1 MSSTISRTFRSI
13 PFRDA
18 ATTWHA
24 IVALLTQGK
33 NASAEKELSAIT
45 GVAASV
51 IADAAPRE
59 APIIVTC
66 DGPRTRI
73 YCTYD
78 DDALDDSESSE
89 NSLGFDPLQGDW
101 HLSLPC
107 APDDLEWVQRSLKTA
122 TTRVTARDM
131 ATGLVVEEARTTD
144 ISGGLVLNREAL
156 FK

>member
-1 MSSTISRTFRSI
+1 MSSTISRTFRST

-18 ATTWHA
+18 AATWHA
-24 IVALLTQGK
+24 IVELLTQGK
-33 NASAEKELSAIT
+33 NASAEKELRAIT

-66 DGPRTRI
+66 GGPRTRI

-78 DDALDDSESSE
+78 DDALDDSEASE
-89 NSLGFDPLQGDW
+89 NPLGFDPLQGDW

-131 ATGLVVEEARTTD
+131 ATGLVVEEARTSD
-144 ISGGLVLNREAL
+144 ASGGLVLNPEAL